1 MRKFSEEQ
9 FLAFT
14 VHAPPSEYMLSDTV
28 GNAGEIEPG
37 PLREA
42 IVAALRQVNDPE
54 IPVNIYDL
62 GLIYRID
69 IAADG
74 DVDIDMTLTR
84 ASCPVAGMMPLL
96 VKNAVGSV
104 DGVGLIKVKMVW
116 DPPWNQER
124 LSDEVKLALGIL

>member
-1 MRKFSEEQ
+1 
-9 FLAFT
+9 LAFT
-14 VHAPPSEYMLSDTV
+14 VHASPNEDSLP
-28 GNAGEIEPG
+28 NAGGAHEDVEPDA
-37 PLREA
+37 LREA

-74 DVDIDMTLTR
+74 DVDIEMTLTR

-116 DPPWNQER
+116 DPPWSQER

>member
-1 MRKFSEEQ
+1 
-9 FLAFT
+9 LAFT
-14 VHAPPSEYMLSDTV
+14 VHAPPSEYMLSDIV
-28 GNAGEIEPG
+28 GNAGEVEPE
-37 PLREA
+37 PLLQA

>member
-1 MRKFSEEQ
+1 
-9 FLAFT
+9 
-14 VHAPPSEYMLSDTV
+14 
-28 GNAGEIEPG
+28 
-37 PLREA
+37 
-42 IVAALRQVNDPE
+42 
-54 IPVNIYDL
+54 
-62 GLIYRID
+62 
-69 IAADG
+69 
-74 DVDIDMTLTR
+74 MTLTR

>member
-1 MRKFSEEQ
+1 M
-9 FLAFT
+9 AFT
-14 VHAPPSEYMLSDTV
+14 VHAPPSEYMLSDIV
-28 GNAGEIEPG
+28 GNAGEVEPE
-37 PLREA
+37 PLSEA

-74 DVDIDMTLTR
+74 DVDIRHDADAR
-84 ASCPVAGMMPLL
+84 LL
-96 VKNAVGSV
+96 PGGRHDAAFGQERGGRRGRGRPDQGE
-104 DGVGLIKVKMVW
+104 DGLG
-116 DPPWNQER
+116 PPWNQER

>member
-1 MRKFSEEQ
+1 M
-9 FLAFT
+9 AFT
-14 VHAPPSEYMLSDTV
+14 VHASPNEYMLSDTV
-28 GNAGEIEPG
+28 AGAEEKEHDV
-37 PLREA
+37 LREA

-69 IAADG
+69 ITADG
-74 DVDIDMTLTR
+74 DVEIDMTLTR
-84 ASCPVAGMMPLL
+84 ASCPVAGMMPLM
-96 VKNAVGSV
+96 VKNAVGGV